1 MNQPSLDELM
11 KKVDSRYTLVV
22 VVAKRARM
30 LTETGEE
37 EGDNPAVKPVTRA
50 LHEVVRG
57 QIRYRRTK
65 HGFK

>member
-22 VVAKRARM
+22 VVAKRARI
-30 LTETGEE
+30 LTEKGEE
-37 EGDNPAVKPVTRA
+37 EGDTPATKPVTRA

-65 HGFK
+65 HGVK